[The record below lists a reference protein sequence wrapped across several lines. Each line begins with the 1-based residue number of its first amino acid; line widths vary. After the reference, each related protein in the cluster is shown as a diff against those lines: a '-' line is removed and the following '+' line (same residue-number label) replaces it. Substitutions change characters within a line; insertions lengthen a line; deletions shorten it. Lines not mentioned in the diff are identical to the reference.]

1 MKRASLLLA
10 IVVLAGAAFGQNTGP
25 GTPPFGSFTPG
36 TGDTVN
42 NQNLNVHLA
51 IPFEF
56 LRGRGMGFTFSEAND
71 SQIWVPIT
79 SGSTISWMPVV
90 NAAGSATWG
99 WQTVSPNGSLSST
112 TVTTSSCG
120 STNST
125 TTNNYVYTD
134 AQGTPHSFPSV
145 VVYFNCTN
153 SMTTGTLTGYASD
166 NSGYFVNTTTG
177 QVLSPGGVMYMNTGN
192 VVKDTNGNYITATV
206 QSSTVTSWA
215 DTSGTTA
222 LTATTNSS
230 AGTVTYADQNN
241 DYVTVTLETLSIKT
255 NFGCSGVTEYTGT
268 ASVPSAIK
276 LPDGTEYQFTYETTP
291 ANSGFYTGR
300 LASVTLPTGGTISY
314 AYTGSNDGI
323 NCADGTAMGMTRTVN
338 PGSNFPQQPSG
349 TWTFARTGSSG
360 AYSTTVTAPQL
371 SYNPAANE
379 TVYTFNSSGQELS
392 RKIFQGTASG
402 TPLRTINTTWASN
415 GTPAT
420 TVTIL
425 DDNSTQSEIATTY
438 DQTYQTGNL
447 QSMTEYDFGTGQP
460 GPPLRQTS
468 YTYYAFDSNNPNMAQ
483 YASRNIIKIVDQV
496 TIQGYPNGSAAV
508 QSLTK
513 IAYDGSTISSCP
525 TGIAQHDDTN
535 YGCSFVYRG
544 NPTSFTSYGA
554 PASNGQPIVKNF
566 TYDVFGNVLTSQ
578 PNCCQAQ
585 TAVFSNATKYSFPDT
600 VTSGSSPNQLTT
612 TYTYNSSG
620 QVLTVTDPNNLTTSY
635 AYNTEDGLTS
645 GAGPVTSITRPDTS
659 VIGFTYFGPD
669 LVEVTS
675 PINSSTNLITSQ
687 ATDGLGR
694 VTDASNGG
702 VSVLLNYDP
711 VGRQTATSNPSST
724 NYFTTTEFDALG
736 RPVATILPDG
746 EQTTYAYSAQY
757 VTVADP
763 TGKQLKRKSDGAGR
777 LIEVDEPGGTGSA
790 ATPGTGIVTVSAS
803 PTGSVA
809 ITGTEQTKSSVTLAI
824 AGHDAKGATG
834 SGTTIADPV
843 GSHSSNPVLLL
854 ALVAGSGSGN
864 TVTGISGGGTWTLVR
879 RTNTQSGT
887 AEVWKSYTTISSSTT
902 VTATFA
908 STNSLRMLAIFTITG
923 ADANSIGATA
933 SASSGDGAP
942 SVSLVTTRN
951 NSWVFG
957 VANDPT
963 NDTGRSVG
971 SGQTSVDLQGD
982 SGVGTLWDQRENS
995 TTASSGTQVTLNDT
1009 SPSTDAYNFTAV
1021 EVLPAS
1027 FDDGTVGITA
1037 GVNTDTVTYGQGST
1051 PSTIATALANAIN
1064 ADNNALVYASTS
1076 TSSPGTVFLTAR
1088 STWNQSNNYYY
1099 GASATSNPNFTA
1111 GSFAVS
1117 PSVSSGEGSL
1127 VAGSVYDSGTS
1138 WLTVNAVQSSVSYSP
1153 SDTASTMATKIANA
1167 VNSTSSS
1174 SQVTATVSGA
1184 DITLTA
1190 STTGTTSNYS
1200 MSSGSQSST
1209 LPQGSFP
1216 VTLSGSSL
1224 TGATSGG
1231 GPTMSASVATTYTY
1245 DALNHLLRASEGGVQ
1260 TRTYTYDGLGR
1271 LLSTVTPEGGLTCI
1285 GSVSGNTCNSTGAY
1299 DSFNNV
1305 LERTDARGVVTSY
1318 SYDGLNRP
1326 TQISYNVGSTGVP
1339 ATPTVTYQYDA
1350 GGASALAL
1358 GKLTSMADGLGTE
1371 TYTYDNMG
1379 RKTKCVR
1386 VITSTGVSYTTSYTY
1401 NEMNEVTQIT
1411 YPSGR
1416 VVQQSYDSFARLCEV
1431 APSTTGCGT
1440 AASPY
1445 STGYAYNI
1453 ANQLT
1458 GFKYGS
1464 GVAASASYSPD
1475 RLLPTSLAYAKA
1487 TSTLFSLNYDYAQ
1500 AGGNN
1505 GQITGITDNADNGR
1519 TAYYGYDALG
1529 RLASASTV
1537 GDANY
1542 AAWGLSWTYDN
1553 YGNRTAQSVTA
1564 GSAPANSV
1572 SVNAATNQ
1580 IMTSGYTYDV
1590 AGNMTSDGVNTIA
1603 YDAENRVT
1611 SSSGSL
1617 GSGTYTYDGYGQRIE
1632 KTASGATTVYIFSN
1646 SQVIAEYGPSAPAS
1660 SPTVEY
1666 IYSGGMLLAMIQS
1679 SGTQYYLHD
1688 LLSPRVTTDSSGN
1701 VLGQQGHFPYGE
1713 KWYTANTTTKWF
1725 FTTYERDSESGNDY
1739 AVAREY
1745 INRLGR
1751 FDARDPRSGSTGDP
1765 QSLNRYSYARNDPEN
1780 MMDPSGQQFGLG
1792 SPLLLMGFGYDFEQ
1806 NPMLGMELYIS
1817 LLDRSRPI
1825 SLVLVVAD
1833 VTPANAASYT
1843 GTFLNLDN
1851 GWIATFSFSDF
1862 TTYGDGR
1869 AQANITLYPPMP
1881 AWPVNVN
1888 PPWVD
1893 PSRPAD
1899 FGTAPKP
1906 KPCQSAH
1913 GVNSVTT
1920 NSNGT
1925 TTVTSATA
1933 CAGVNCVSSNGDH
1946 SVQFPPSVGG
1956 TVDTVIDPPPDGT
1969 PGPAPLIG
1977 PVQAMVG
1984 LGRFAS
1990 VGTFMTATGPQGLVY
2005 SVGGGL
2011 GFPFSGSIVTQKGKG
2026 CGG

>member
-10 IVVLAGAAFGQNTGP
+10 IIVLAGAAFGQNTGP

-42 NQNLNVHLA
+42 NQNLNVHLL

-71 SQIWVPIT
+71 SQIWVPVT
-79 SGSTISWMPVV
+79 SGSTTSWMPVV

-99 WQTVSPNGSLSST
+99 WQTVSPNGSLSSIT
-112 TVTTSSCG
+112 SNTSSCG

-206 QSSTVTSWA
+206 HSSTVTSWA

-241 DYVTVTLETLSIKT
+241 DDVTVTLETLSIKT
-255 NFGCSGVTEYTGT
+255 NFGCSGVAEYSGT

-338 PGSNFPQQPSG
+338 PGSSIPQQPSG

-371 SYNPAANE
+371 SYNPAANQ
-379 TVYTFNSSGQELS
+379 TVYAFNSSGQELS
-392 RKIFQGTASG
+392 RKIYQGTASG

-425 DDNSTQSEIATTY
+425 NDNSTQSEIATTY

-468 YTYYAFDSNNPNMAQ
+468 YTYYAFDSSNPNMAQ
-483 YASRNIIKIVDQV
+483 YASRNIVNIPDQV

-525 TGIAQHDDTN
+525 TGVAQHDDTN

-544 NPTSFTSYGA
+544 NPTSVTTYGA
-554 PASNGQPIVKNF
+554 PASNGQPIVKNL

-585 TAVFSNATKYSFPDT
+585 TAVFSNATNYSFPDT
-600 VTSGSSPNQLTT
+600 VTVGSSPNQLTT

-620 QVLTVTDPNNLTTSY
+620 QVLTITDPNNLTTSY
-635 AYNTEDGLTS
+635 AYNTADGLTS
-645 GAGPVTSITRPDTS
+645 GAGPITSITRPDTS
-659 VIGFTYFGPD
+659 VIGYSYLGSVYIGVTY
-669 LVEVTS
+669 
-675 PINSSTNLITSQ
+675 PINSSTNLMTSQ
-687 ATDGLGR
+687 AMDGLGR
-694 VTDASNGG
+694 VTDASNGSS
-702 VSVLLNYDP
+702 SVLLNYDP
-711 VGRQTATSNPSST
+711 LGRQTAKSNPSLSPS
-724 NYFTTTEFDALG
+724 NDYFTTTEFDALG

-746 EQTTYAYSAQY
+746 EQTAYAYSAQS
-757 VTVADP
+757 VTVTDP
-763 TGKQLKRKSDGAGR
+763 TGKELKRKFDGAGR

-803 PTGSVA
+803 ATGSVT
-809 ITGTEQTKSSVTLAI
+809 ISGTEQTKSSVTLAI

-834 SGTTIADPV
+834 SGTTIADPI

-933 SASSGDGAP
+933 SASSSDGAP

-963 NDTGRSVG
+963 KDTGRTVG

-1009 SPSTDAYNFTAV
+1009 NPSTDAYNFTAV

-1037 GVNTDTVTYGQGST
+1037 GATTDTVSYGQGST

-1088 STWNQSNNYYY
+1088 STLTPPNNNYY
-1099 GASATSNPNFTA
+1099 GASAFNNPNFTV
-1111 GSFAVS
+1111 GSFAVN
-1117 PSVSSGEGSL
+1117 PSVSSGGGIL
-1127 VAGSVYDSGTS
+1127 VSGNVYDSGTS

-1167 VNSTSSS
+1167 VNNTSSS

-1190 STTGTTSNYS
+1190 ATTGTTSDYA

-1245 DALNHLLRASEGGVQ
+1245 DALNDLLSVSEGGAQ

-1271 LLSTVTPEGGLTCI
+1271 VLSSVTPEGGLTCI
-1285 GSVSGNTCNSTGAY
+1285 GTVSGSTCNSTGAY

-1318 SYDGLNRP
+1318 SYDGLNRL
-1326 TQISYNVGSTGVP
+1326 TQVNYNVGSTGVP
-1339 ATPTVTYQYDA
+1339 ATPTATYQYDA

-1358 GKLTSMADGLGTE
+1358 GKLTSMADGVGTE

-1386 VITSTGVSYTTSYTY
+1386 VITSSGVSYTTSYTY

-1445 STGYAYNI
+1445 ATAYAYNV
-1453 ANQLT
+1453 ANQPT
-1458 GFKYGS
+1458 GFSYGN
-1464 GVAASASYSPD
+1464 GVTAAATYSPD
-1475 RLLPTSLAYAKA
+1475 RLQMRSLAYAKG
-1487 TSTLFSLNYDYAQ
+1487 TSTLLSLNYDYAQ
-1500 AGGNN
+1500 GGGNN

-1529 RLASASTV
+1529 RLALASTV

-1542 AAWGLSWTYDN
+1542 AAWGLSWAYDN
-1553 YGNRTAQSVTA
+1553 FGNRTGQTVTA
-1564 GSAPANSV
+1564 GTAPANCLNIST
-1572 SVNAATNQ
+1572 STNRITDTCQ
-1580 IMTSGYTYDV
+1580 GGSGITYDT
-1590 AGNMTSDGVNTIA
+1590 AGNMTNDGVNALI
-1603 YDAENRVT
+1603 YDAEDRVT
-1611 SSSGSL
+1611 SSSGGG

-1660 SPTVEY
+1660 SPNVEY
-1666 IYSGGMLLAMIQS
+1666 IYSGGMLLARIQS

-1701 VLGQQGHFPYGE
+1701 VLGQQGHYPYGE
-1713 KWYTANTTTKWF
+1713 QWYAANTTTKWF
-1725 FTTYERDSESGNDY
+1725 FTTYERDAESNNDY
-1739 AVAREY
+1739 AMARY
-1745 INRLGR
+1745 YVNRLGR
-1751 FDARDPRSGSTGDP
+1751 FNASDPLGGSASDP
-1765 QSLNRYSYARNDPEN
+1765 QSLDRYAYARNDPVN
-1780 MMDPSGQQFGLG
+1780 KMDPSGRQYG
-1792 SPLLLMGFGYDFEQ
+1792 LLLPLSQIPGGDEDYFSQYGPFADLMAAQTGHYEYVGIVPDTQIRIFEFV
-1806 NPMLGMELYIS
+1806 P
-1817 LLDRSRPI
+1817 
-1825 SLVLVVAD
+1825 
-1833 VTPANAASYT
+1833 
-1843 GTFLNLDN
+1843 
-1851 GWIATFSFSDF
+1851 
-1862 TTYGDGR
+1862 
-1869 AQANITLYPPMP
+1869 TL
-1881 AWPVNVN
+1881 
-1888 PPWVD
+1888 
-1893 PSRPAD
+1893 
-1899 FGTAPKP
+1899 
-1906 KPCQSAH
+1906 
-1913 GVNSVTT
+1913 
-1920 NSNGT
+1920 
-1925 TTVTSATA
+1925 
-1933 CAGVNCVSSNGDH
+1933 SSNG
-1946 SVQFPPSVGG
+1946 SAPVS
-1956 TVDTVIDPPPDGT
+1956 PPPAPPT
-1969 PGPAPLIG
+1969 GPKLIEDANAG
-1977 PVQAMVG
+1977 FVQCVKNGG
-1984 LGRFAS
+1984 LAA
-1990 VGTFMTATGPQGLVY
+1990 VGTAAFETVQDANDNKEAPSGDNFLVNLAGQSLDLQRECLAKNPLADLSPNYQGLFNY
-2005 SVGGGL
+2005 GDT
-2011 GFPFSGSIVTQKGKG
+2011 PIVIP
-2026 CGG
+2026 